1 MYVTIFA
8 IITAIAGGIVI
19 YALYYDTRNY
29 RQFMKVMTESERRM
43 REFDDEYEE
52 VSARIAEGRERMKR
66 RERLYDR

>member
-29 RQFMKVMTESERRM
+29 RQFMKVMTESGCK
-43 REFDDEYEE
+43 D
-52 VSARIAEGRERMKR
+52 AGI
-66 RERLYDR
+66 